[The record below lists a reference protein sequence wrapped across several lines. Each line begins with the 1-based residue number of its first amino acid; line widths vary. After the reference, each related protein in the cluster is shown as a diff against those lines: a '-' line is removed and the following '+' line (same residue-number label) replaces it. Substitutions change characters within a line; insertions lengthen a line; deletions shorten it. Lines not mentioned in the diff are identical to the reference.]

1 MSNRISKITKNKAK
15 KEANRNTKEYKLVQ
29 KFKRYYKRFKD
40 KYVKDTIYDVD
51 ASNETTFRRWLAT
64 MIGNGIPIDWDEII

>member
-29 KFKRYYKRFKD
+29 KFKRYYKRFEDKMNKQTQIKD
-40 KYVKDTIYDVD
+40 
-51 ASNETTFRRWLAT
+51 LL
-64 MIGNGIPIDWDEII
+64 